1 MIMPSGFSQITISVP
16 TVHTMSSQMKKKEL
30 QIYQNVPILTCFPGT
45 KKWNEANT
53 QTL

>member
-16 TVHTMSSQMKKKEL
+16 TVHTMSSQMKKEL
-30 QIYQNVPILTCFPGT
+30 QFYQNVPILPCFPGT

-53 QTL
+53 QML